1 MLGVMLSISTLLVL
15 ATATVQAKPT
25 VYVVNYPLQYF
36 TERIGGNHVEVVFP
50 APSDVD
56 PAFWKPD
63 IATVAAFQAAD
74 LIVINGAT
82 YAQWLSQVSLPRV
95 KTVNTSLGFKAHYI
109 AMTETSTHSHGP
121 DGMHS
126 HTGTA
131 STTWLNFQFAAR
143 QAGAIAQALSRLLPG
158 QRATFEANYA
168 ALERDLLALDQH
180 LERVVAANRTQ
191 PLVASHPVYQ
201 YLAAR
206 YGLSLRSVHWEPG
219 EMPSDEQWQALH
231 TLLAEHAARWMVWE
245 GEPLPA
251 SAAKLRAMGLQS
263 LVFAPC
269 GNRPAE
275 GDFLSVMWHNVT
287 NLAQAFR

>member
-1 MLGVMLSISTLLVL
+1 MLRVILSISMLLVL
-15 ATATVQAKPT
+15 AAATVQAKPT
-25 VYVVNYPLQYF
+25 VYVVNYPLYYF
-36 TERIGGNHVEVVFP
+36 SERIAGNHVEVVFP

-82 YAQWLSQVSLPRV
+82 YARWLSQVSLPRA
-95 KTVNTSLGFKAHYI
+95 KIVNTSQGFKAHYI
-109 AMTETSTHSHGP
+109 AITDASTHSHGR
-121 DGMHS
+121 GGVHS
-126 HTGTA
+126 HIGTA
-131 STTWLNFQFAAR
+131 STTWLNFQFAAQ
-143 QAGAIAQALSRLLPG
+143 QARAIAQALSRLLPG

-168 ALERDLLALDQH
+168 ALEHDLLGLDQH
-180 LERVVAANRTQ
+180 LESIVAAKPTP

-206 YGLSLRSVHWEPG
+206 YGLSLRSMHWEPE
-219 EMPSDEQWQALH
+219 EMPSDEQWQALQ
-231 TLLAEHAARWMVWE
+231 TLLADHPARWMIWE

-251 SAAKLRAMGLQS
+251 SVAKLRTMGLRS

-269 GNRPAE
+269 GNRPAQ
-275 GDFLSVMWHNVT
+275 GDFLSVMQQNVS
-287 NLAQAFR
+287 NLAQAFQ

>member
-1 MLGVMLSISTLLVL
+1 MLRVILSLSMLLVL

-25 VYVVNYPLQYF
+25 AYVVNYPLYYF
-36 TERIGGNHVEVVFP
+36 TERIAGNHVEVVFP

-74 LIVINGAT
+74 VIVINGAT
-82 YAQWLSQVSLPRV
+82 YAPWLSQVSLPRIKIV
-95 KTVNTSLGFKAHYI
+95 DTSQGFKAHYI
-109 AMTETSTHSHGP
+109 AMTEASTHSHGH
-121 DGMHS
+121 GGVHA

-131 STTWLNFQFAAR
+131 STTWLNFQFAAQ
-143 QAGAIAQALSRLLPG
+143 QARAIAQALSRLLPG
-158 QRATFEANYA
+158 QQATFEANYA
-168 ALERDLLALDQH
+168 ALERDLLALDQR
-180 LERVVAANRTQ
+180 LESMVAAKRTQ

-206 YGLSLRSVHWEPG
+206 YGLSLRSVHWEPE
-219 EMPSDEQWQALH
+219 EMPSDEQWQALQ
-231 TLLAEHAARWMVWE
+231 TLLADHAARWMIWE

-251 SAAKLRAMGLQS
+251 SVAKLQAMGLRS

-269 GNRPAE
+269 GNRPAQ
-275 GDFLSVMWHNVT
+275 GDFLSVMQQNVT
-287 NLAQAFR
+287 NLAQAFQ